1 MQGKALC
8 LVSTPAT
15 IDLFAPSLVRLTRST
30 ATTRRSV
37 RLEPAI
43 RYVLLIL
50 LQNSSGR
57 FGIHQQLIIL
67 FVAFCN
73 GHIAGQAQFAPPT
86 LMVCTWKRDINEWE
100 KEGQEQIQISHLP
113 VNKPQRALN
122 NVTLLWWSSSHFF
135 FPSYKEEGMTL
146 WGPEGRIRDKKDKS
160 EGEPF
165 SFFNYPLA
173 HACYKVFKEDRTLGY
188 TYRTEACFLS

>member
-113 VNKPQRALN
+113 VSKPQRALN

-135 FPSYKEEGMTL
+135 FLLIKERAWRSEVQRGGYET
-146 WGPEGRIRDKKDKS
+146 KKTKAKENLS
-160 EGEPF
+160 HF
-165 SFFNYPLA
+165 STT
-173 HACYKVFKEDRTLGY
+173 H
-188 TYRTEACFLS
+188 